1 MTNNFGQTFNLV
13 SLTYM
18 CFNRLTNS
26 YFFVNGYDLLVSFT
40 SLICLLKFEGGRT
53 KIMLGI
59 RNISYVQ
66 CYVYV

>member
-18 CFNRLTNS
+18 CFNQLTNS

-40 SLICLLKFEGGRT
+40 SLICLLKFWGRE
-53 KIMLGI
+53 
-59 RNISYVQ
+59 N
-66 CYVYV
+66 